1 MGRDMEWA
9 AWAEILGA
17 VLAVLLTGVG
27 TVLWFLFLS
36 VRNEAREARAQATL
50 ARDSSLA
57 EITKV
62 KDELGA
68 HRLYVA
74 EHYVTQNELTK
85 AVENLDK
92 TMQRMLTAMDH
103 NAQEM
108 RDGFTQLHKRID
120 GKADK
125 S

>member
-1 MGRDMEWA
+1 MEWS
-9 AWAEILGA
+9 AWTGILGA
-17 VLAVLLTGVG
+17 VLAVILGGVG
-27 TVLWFLFLS
+27 TILWFLFMS
-36 VRNEAREARAQATL
+36 VRSEARDARIAASSARENATI
-50 ARDSSLA
+50 
-57 EITKV
+57 EIAKV
-62 KDELGA
+62 KDELAA